1 MEFGSIGTLMLFT
14 IETAIAVVKSIFNI
28 GKRLPHSLFLRF
40 FVVVM
45 MSEKKIVGIK
55 MPLICSSTNRMT
67 VFFFIKSIQRVV
79 FFLLS
84 FYALT
89 LSWETIKFT
98 DLKCTLKRTIK
109 IQQTNDHIFMEN
121 GRVRK
126 REL

>member
-1 MEFGSIGTLMLFT
+1 MLFT

-67 VFFFIKSIQRVV
+67 VF
-79 FFLLS
+79 
-84 FYALT
+84 Y
-89 LSWETIKFT
+89 
-98 DLKCTLKRTIK
+98 
-109 IQQTNDHIFMEN
+109 
-121 GRVRK
+121 
-126 REL
+126 

>member
-1 MEFGSIGTLMLFT
+1 MLFT